1 MLRGDRKEE
10 SHQRISAHGERIFD
24 IRMFAASKKKRKRFE
39 VTNLRHAETL
49 SIAELFFLYISPSP
63 TMLSF
68 WSCTQNKKKRNSNRV
83 VVISF
88 LSLSHFL
95 QFPRNK
101 STHWSYALFAFQ
113 PALYTSGILSDFIA
127 VQGKRTR
134 GTLTASY

>member
-24 IRMFAASKKKRKRFE
+24 IRMFAASKKRKWFE

-49 SIAELFFLYISPSP
+49 SIAELFFLYFSPSP